1 VHLRRS
7 TAAGV
12 AAALLAAGLAACSSD
27 DTASTSTT
35 EPRPPSPT
43 TTTTT
48 TIVPGSE
55 APLEPD
61 WAWQSGAPDDD
72 TVEAATGRLDQ
83 VVLVGGARRGP
94 AAGEP
99 GTQVVGLASADGAER
114 YRTESPADRSD
125 DVARAVSSGSD
136 GTTVACGSLV
146 SADTSGFLDSSEAWC
161 APVDPV
167 GALGAR
173 TGSGSEGDD
182 EVTGLAMSSGSEFAY
197 LTASTDGLYPGAED
211 PTGGFLGERDA
222 LLIRT
227 DAEGR
232 PRWARQFGTQGDDAA
247 NGVAVTADDD
257 AVVAGTTSD
266 EALGFDDG
274 SLRRGGRD
282 AWVARSDP
290 FGNQRWLTPFGTS
303 ADDSGRAVAAGGDAT
318 RGTETIVAVG
328 STNGDVR
335 SSSDGAEQLVAP
347 GSAPAAGGSDVLVAA
362 VDAGGRQQWITQL
375 GSAGDD
381 DAAGVVVDGET
392 VYVAGTAGDAI
403 VGSQRVDVPGA
414 ADGAATGGR
423 DAFLSAYDLATGTW
437 RWTAVFG
444 SPGDERVTGVAL
456 SDDGHVVVVG
466 TTSGTL
472 GATPISGGT
481 DGFAVAFPVG
491 SSGGGGAA
499 SSA

>member
-12 AAALLAAGLAACSSD
+12 AAALLAAGLAACSRD
-27 DTASTSTT
+27 DSASTSTT
-35 EPRPPSPT
+35 EPRPPAP

-83 VVLVGGARRGP
+83 VVLVGGARRGL

-99 GTQVVGLASADGAER
+99 GTQVVGLVAADGTLR
-114 YRTESPADRSD
+114 YRTESPSDRSD
-125 DVARAVSSGSD
+125 DIARAVAAAAD
-136 GTTVACGSLV
+136 GTALACGSLV
-146 SADTSGFLDSSEAWC
+146 SADTSGFLGGSDAWC
-161 APVDPV
+161 APLDLA

-182 EVTGLAMSSGSEFAY
+182 EVTGLAMSTTGEFAY
-197 LTASTDGLYPGAED
+197 LSASTDGLYPGAED

-266 EALGFDDG
+266 EALGFDDE

-303 ADDSGRAVAAGGDAT
+303 ADDTGRAVTAGGDAT

-335 SSSDGAEQLVAP
+335 SSTDGAEQLVAP
-347 GSAPAAGGSDVLVAA
+347 GSAPAAGGSDVLVVA

-375 GSAGDD
+375 GSVGDD
-381 DAAGVVVDGET
+381 DAAGAVVDGET
-392 VYVAGTAGDAI
+392 VYVAGTAGAAI
-403 VGSQRVDVPGA
+403 VGAQRVDVPGA
-414 ADGAATGGR
+414 ADGAGGGGR

-444 SPGDERVTGVAL
+444 STGDERVTGLTL

-472 GATPISGGT
+472 GATPLAGST

-491 SSGGGGAA
+491 SAGGGGAA
-499 SSA
+499 SAV

>member
-27 DTASTSTT
+27 DSASTSTT
-35 EPRPPSPT
+35 KPRPPSP

-83 VVLVGGARRGP
+83 VVLVGGARRGL

-99 GTQVVGLASADGAER
+99 GSQVVGLASADGTER

-125 DVARAVSSGSD
+125 DVARAISSGSD

-146 SADTSGFLDSSEAWC
+146 SADTSGFLGGSDAWC

-182 EVTGLAMSSGSEFAY
+182 EVTGLAMSAGSEFAY
-197 LTASTDGLYPGAED
+197 VSASTDGLYPGAED

-266 EALGFDDG
+266 EALGFDDE

-318 RGTETIVAVG
+318 RGTETIIAVG

-335 SSSDGAEQLVAP
+335 SSTDGAEQLVAP
-347 GSAPAAGGSDVLVAA
+347 GSAPAAGGSDVLVVA

-375 GSAGDD
+375 GSSGDD

-414 ADGAATGGR
+414 PDGGATGGR

-437 RWTAVFG
+437 RWTAAFG
-444 SPGDERVTGVAL
+444 SAGDDRVTGVAL

-466 TTSGTL
+466 TTSGTVA
-472 GATPISGGT
+472 ATPIAGRT